1 MTADSEIEMLLN
13 EQPGDTLTEIKV
25 EPVKIEAEE
34 DRFFEELMELDYAL
48 PLVGE
53 GDGEEKFMM

>member
-53 GDGEEKFMM
+53 GDGEGKFMM